1 MPEFQAKELKMRN
14 FFAIIVVAMVAFFTV
29 LTPDMAEA
37 ARRQCTCHQ
46 GTAVRGCVV
55 HGNKCLGL
63 PAHAH
68 ENQRGRRADLPTFCE
83 VNGQLFLV
91 HEPTCK
97 RVRQQVREQER
108 AQRKMIREQERRQRM
123 AERAYR
129 DSAMGVFQQELE
141 REKRS
146 WARRTARDWARG
158 IFR

>member
-1 MPEFQAKELKMRN
+1 MPEFQAKESKMRN
-14 FFAIIVVAMVAFFTV
+14 IFAIIIMAMVAFSIMFTH
-29 LTPDMAEA
+29 DMAEA
-37 ARRQCTCHQ
+37 ARNRCTCSQ

-63 PAHAH
+63 SAHAH

-83 VNGQLFLV
+83 VNGQGFLV

-97 RVRQQVREQER
+97 RVRQQIREQER
-108 AQRKMIREQERRQRM
+108 AQRKMIREQERRQRQ

-129 DSAMGVFQQELE
+129 NSPMGVFQDELDH
-141 REKRS
+141 EKKR
-146 WARRTARDWARG
+146 WARRTARDLVRG